1 MGRSVPAVLRGVVS
15 VRRGA
20 EGAVFSVD
28 FTRIVMTVSQV
39 NIILIE
45 ALNMKNNGMY
55 VMPVSLHCAH
65 E

>member
-28 FTRIVMTVSQV
+28 FTRIVMTVSKV
-39 NIILIE
+39 NNRYNRNKYTVAYSTFL
-45 ALNMKNNGMY
+45 Y
-55 VMPVSLHCAH
+55 VKCQTKVT
-65 E
+65 